1 MNGLFF
7 TKKQPEANRFHERYL
22 HSSGAPWRK
31 FYLCYLFGFWGNP
44 MACIIFTHFHSIC
57 IWERSF
63 LAYLRVGLFI
73 FDKLRLYKLG
83 SHTGK

>member
-1 MNGLFF
+1 MAEVLFVLSIRLLGESHGL
-7 TKKQPEANRFHERYL
+7 RH
-22 HSSGAPWRK
+22 
-31 FYLCYLFGFWGNP
+31 
-44 MACIIFTHFHSIC
+44 FTHFHSIC